1 MQTCF
6 YINHPDKYIK
16 GQTNLYKYSFLLLIY
31 VWQAMEKGWHEWSK
45 IFRFQKWQKCY
56 QSCISSALRFSG
68 FFLPKKWRNPWA
80 GPLPVLAINNPPSEF
95 RLQRAW
101 TRPPSPFLL
110 PFSPRQRSPRRRLG
124 DARSRRPTPGA
135 QVFAGDEHPPTRYA
149 HRCSSLPAARN
160 RAPNP

>member
-1 MQTCF
+1 MAVRRPWERSNLTRENETSWWDDARISFLTGVKLILWRAYDEISWWRHYGLHEPSKLIKCCSSLETFMQTCF

-68 FFLPKKWRNPWA
+68 FFLQKSEET
-80 GPLPVLAINNPPSEF
+80 LELVLC
-95 RLQRAW
+95 L
-101 TRPPSPFLL
+101 
-110 PFSPRQRSPRRRLG
+110 
-124 DARSRRPTPGA
+124 
-135 QVFAGDEHPPTRYA
+135 
-149 HRCSSLPAARN
+149 SSL
-160 RAPNP
+160 